1 MTVAVKRKPRAR
13 GPLVLDGPEHGRPI
27 QLVERVSCV
36 NEQKSPLL
44 LFLMLPPELI
54 DGVDAA
60 FDAGLEASTELID
73 AASLF
78 GLLARSEEG
87 GLGGKPPPGLTNSD
101 RAYAWALVQCYG

>member
-13 GPLVLDGPEHGRPI
+13 GPLVPDGPEHGRPI

-44 LFLMLPPELI
+44 LFLVLPPELI

-60 FDAGLEASTELID
+60 FDAGL
-73 AASLF
+73 
-78 GLLARSEEG
+78 
-87 GLGGKPPPGLTNSD
+87 
-101 RAYAWALVQCYG
+101 